1 MCWSGAEAL
10 VAKPETSREATKV
23 QDAGSRL
30 QTMFLLAARYEG
42 KRAETSVNSTETYLR
57 YT

>member
-1 MCWSGAEAL
+1 M
-10 VAKPETSREATKV
+10 AKPETESAE
-23 QDAGSRL
+23 SCL

-42 KRAETSVNSTETYLR
+42 KRAETSVNSTETYPR